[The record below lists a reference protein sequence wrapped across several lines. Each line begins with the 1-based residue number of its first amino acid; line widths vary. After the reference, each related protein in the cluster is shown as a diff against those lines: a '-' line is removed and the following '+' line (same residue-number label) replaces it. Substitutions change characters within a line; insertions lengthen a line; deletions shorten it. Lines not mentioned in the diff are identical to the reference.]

1 MKDKKTT
8 TLIVADLKYL
18 HEVLL
23 FQRMLD
29 TKHRNKIDE
38 IRQKILEQIET
49 LRCYEKETEILRGL
63 YEKAERA
70 RIAAEDKEDK
80 KYRRKIV
87 NE

>member
-1 MKDKKTT
+1 MKDIKTT
-8 TLIVADLKYL
+8 TLTVADLKYL

-38 IRQKILEQIET
+38 IRQKILTQIEW
-49 LRCYEKETEILRGL
+49 EKMNVSIG
-63 YEKAERA
+63 KER
-70 RIAAEDKEDK
+70 IEAEDKEDN

-87 NE
+87 K

>member
-1 MKDKKTT
+1 MKDIKTT
-8 TLIVADLKYL
+8 TLTATDLNYL

-38 IRQKILEQIET
+38 IRQKILDQLET
-49 LRCYEKETEILRGL
+49 LRHYEKETEILMGL

-80 KYRRKIV
+80 KYRKKIV
-87 NE
+87 K

>member
-1 MKDKKTT
+1 MKDTKTT
-8 TLIVADLKYL
+8 TLTVADLKYL

-38 IRQKILEQIET
+38 IRQKILVQIE
-49 LRCYEKETEILRGL
+49 CEKMKVCID
-63 YEKAERA
+63 KER
-70 RIAAEDKEDK
+70 IEAEDKEDN

-87 NE
+87 K